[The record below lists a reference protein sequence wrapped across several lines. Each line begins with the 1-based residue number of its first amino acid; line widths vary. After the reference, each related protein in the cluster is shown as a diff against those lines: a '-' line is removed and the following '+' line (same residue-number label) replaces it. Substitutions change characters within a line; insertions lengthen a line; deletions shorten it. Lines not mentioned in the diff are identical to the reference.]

1 MNDKELQSRLNAEL
15 SNITWSARNGNAVRR
30 RVNEGGTIMKRKHTF
45 AFVLAMILVLACAAT
60 AIAAATSEEFNAWL
74 YQLWPEA
81 AMKLM
86 PVELSCED
94 KGFRLEVTSASA
106 EGSEILISYT
116 VEDLERKNRLEGLEI
131 YPQVVCYTSS
141 AVEVNKGAED
151 YDKAAQKLYAA
162 EYVKYTNDLI
172 PPKSDVMTL
181 WWQCFSHFE
190 NHDFELYSYF
200 REYGDQ
206 VQTTSEIPGN
216 VIVRQPAVKP
226 DDMSFAESGLPETF
240 RIIDTNS
247 SLEIP
252 LFENVYLSGIKM
264 IDGWL
269 HIQVHYV
276 DHHMIHYDGGMYRP
290 YDIWCTGEETYADD
304 DYWDEHRVLM
314 WGDETF
320 KDGWNGVLQ
329 EWEEHVFP
337 VNEELLEK
345 SGSIPVLI
353 QKNLGMIN
361 ADFKVHIPLRLIR
374 NAK

>member
-60 AIAAATSEEFNAWL
+60 AIAAATSEEFNACL

-151 YDKAAQKLYAA
+151 YDKAAQKL
-162 EYVKYTNDLI
+162 
-172 PPKSDVMTL
+172 
-181 WWQCFSHFE
+181 
-190 NHDFELYSYF
+190 
-200 REYGDQ
+200 
-206 VQTTSEIPGN
+206 
-216 VIVRQPAVKP
+216 
-226 DDMSFAESGLPETF
+226 
-240 RIIDTNS
+240 
-247 SLEIP
+247 
-252 LFENVYLSGIKM
+252 
-264 IDGWL
+264 
-269 HIQVHYV
+269 
-276 DHHMIHYDGGMYRP
+276 
-290 YDIWCTGEETYADD
+290 
-304 DYWDEHRVLM
+304 
-314 WGDETF
+314 
-320 KDGWNGVLQ
+320 
-329 EWEEHVFP
+329 
-337 VNEELLEK
+337 
-345 SGSIPVLI
+345 
-353 QKNLGMIN
+353 
-361 ADFKVHIPLRLIR
+361 
-374 NAK
+374 

>member
-172 PPKSDVMTL
+172 PPKSDIMTL

-190 NHDFELYSYF
+190 NHDFELFRYF
-200 REYGDQ
+200 KEYGSQ
-206 VQTTSEIPGN
+206 AQTTYEIPGN
-216 VIVRQPAVKP
+216 VIVRQPAVLIHYLMTSMPPIYGLSATGMLTEPSALRLFSKKA
-226 DDMSFAESGLPETF
+226 MSILGGATTVFCQSLSNHILLSSGLQTT
-240 RIIDTNS
+240 IISCFSN
-247 SLEIP
+247 
-252 LFENVYLSGIKM
+252 
-264 IDGWL
+264 
-269 HIQVHYV
+269 
-276 DHHMIHYDGGMYRP
+276 
-290 YDIWCTGEETYADD
+290 
-304 DYWDEHRVLM
+304 
-314 WGDETF
+314 
-320 KDGWNGVLQ
+320 
-329 EWEEHVFP
+329 
-337 VNEELLEK
+337 
-345 SGSIPVLI
+345 
-353 QKNLGMIN
+353 
-361 ADFKVHIPLRLIR
+361 
-374 NAK
+374 